1 MEPAS
6 VGAALAARKE
16 KQQTNKIA
24 DTRCSPAWLRTHE
37 EMGPEERFDLL
48 GSLLVSLNIGG
59 EPDIKVMKN
68 RGGNFKFE

>member
-24 DTRCSPAWLRTHE
+24 DTRCPPAWLKTHGE
-37 EMGPEERFDLL
+37 KGPEERFDLL
-48 GSLLVSLNIGG
+48 GSLLVSLSLGR

-68 RGGNFKFE
+68 RGRNFKFE